1 MMRRSS
7 RPLDARAAAAAA
19 RHTPAGEALTRIAGI
34 VTRLHETLLGARE
47 AMTAPAGQST
57 ARWQVLATIE
67 SAPLSVSEIAALLG
81 LARQSVQR
89 VADLLERD
97 GLSAYEPNP
106 EHRRAKLLRLTP
118 AGRAA
123 LQWLQASQREWANAV
138 GSRLREREVRQACVV
153 LERLLHAV
161 TESPRSP

>member
-1 MMRRSS
+1 MTRRST
-7 RPLDARAAAAAA
+7 RPLGARAAAAAA
-19 RHTPAGEALTRIAGI
+19 RHTPAGDALTRVAAL
-34 VTRLHETLLGARE
+34 VPRLHAMLLGARD
-47 AMTAPAGQST
+47 AMATSAHQST
-57 ARWQVLATIE
+57 ARWQVLAAIE
-67 SAPLSVSEIAALLG
+67 TAPMSVSEIAARLG

-97 GLSAYEPNP
+97 GVSAYEPNP

-138 GSRLREREVRQACVV
+138 GARIGERELRQACVV

-161 TESPRSP
+161 TESPRQR